1 MQAEE
6 TIVKAQQSKAAVGT
20 SSDEGKKSRGRKCSR
35 QSPGQG
41 DQKGE
46 MISPLTPLALTELP
60 PDFDFIASKTDDEKV
75 EYIQSVLVRSED
87 EAIALIAPALQAY
100 GTAVSVVQAYMP
112 LILEVKKHLCRP
124 KTNPQTGERSRTW
137 EEICNEN
144 FHISIRRMQQILAS
158 LKQPKRLGGVTAGS
172 RKPPVDRDEYE
183 RATRVA
189 VPARSLAEA
198 IIKQGLGGKFP
209 EAVEILK
216 VSNVPVPG
224 VQPAAIPNGAG
235 KDPDWKAILTELV
248 TTLERY
254 GDRLPL
260 LVLSQMRGVEKVLD
274 LQLGQLPPSE
284 PMAPA
289 AKRYHVKK
297 RTKSNT
303 TDFIVMRDGDKSR
316 YRVQSFRY
324 RKRSPGGLRGVEHV
338 ARCQHRR
345 QLDWASAGQGHGIP
359 PFRSPIG
366 EEPEHET
373 LDTAHVQRSGLD
385 GRGVRQATS
394 ILRLQPPVSAR
405 SLHLHGNL
413 RRYGWPRRVGRTRGC
428 EAR

>member
-1 MQAEE
+1 M
-6 TIVKAQQSKAAVGT
+6 
-20 SSDEGKKSRGRKCSR
+20 
-35 QSPGQG
+35 
-41 DQKGE
+41 
-46 MISPLTPLALTELP
+46 
-60 PDFDFIASKTDDEKV
+60 
-75 EYIQSVLVRSED
+75 
-87 EAIALIAPALQAY
+87 
-100 GTAVSVVQAYMP
+100 
-112 LILEVKKHLCRP
+112 
-124 KTNPQTGERSRTW
+124 
-137 EEICNEN
+137 
-144 FHISIRRMQQILAS
+144 
-158 LKQPKRLGGVTAGS
+158 
-172 RKPPVDRDEYE
+172 
-183 RATRVA
+183 
-189 VPARSLAEA
+189 
-198 IIKQGLGGKFP
+198 
-209 EAVEILK
+209 
-216 VSNVPVPG
+216 
-224 VQPAAIPNGAG
+224 QPAAIPNGAG

-394 ILRLQPPVSAR
+394 ILRFNPRGDLDCGPWDEFECFYCKEVCRVYNYQLGLVACQLIRAEVGIVTALARLGIAYWVLRLAALQAAYRRCTYPR
-405 SLHLHGNL
+405 S
-413 RRYGWPRRVGRTRGC
+413 RTATLGAWRGVT
-428 EAR
+428 